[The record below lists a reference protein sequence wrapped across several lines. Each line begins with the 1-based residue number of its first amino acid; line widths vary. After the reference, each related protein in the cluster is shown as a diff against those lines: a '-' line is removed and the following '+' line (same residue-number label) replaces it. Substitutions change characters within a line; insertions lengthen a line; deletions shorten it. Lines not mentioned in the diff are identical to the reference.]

1 MRQIHDI
8 DVIILLATMLS
19 SKRRPA
25 ELVEIVAAADLLQ
38 GFIPSKEKFGVVFQR
53 LSTLGLINARDG
65 AYALT
70 PMGQKIIAK
79 QPINAADEGLISALK
94 SDLSVYRPKEEYPP
108 IHLSDEQLSTAIRV
122 HKLAR
127 KTPGKNLLMPK
138 PKLDRYFKVEGRWRK
153 VSAIRSVKPGS

>member
-38 GFIPSKEKFGVVFQR
+38 GYIPAKEKLGVAFQR
-53 LSTLGLINARDG
+53 LSALGLINATAG
-65 AYALT
+65 GYALT
-70 PMGQKIIAK
+70 PMGQNIIAK
-79 QPINAADEGLISALK
+79 QPKNAANEALISALK
-94 SDLSVYRPKEEYPP
+94 SDLSLYSPNEESPP
-108 IHLSDEQLSTAIRV
+108 ILLTDVQLSAAIRV

-153 VSAIRSVKPGS
+153 VSATR